1 MPVDKLKL
9 SQALRQ
15 LDKELLN
22 SKKLL
27 ESRKEL
33 ENSLSI
39 VFAQTGFIEKQSDQ
53 DAVFTQYFKELS
65 NSRELISKFK
75 ELERSINE
83 LNKMLQELEPARVRA
98 DLFFEN
104 FRDYRNYYFQESSK
118 AFEFIRQAFETYNL
132 ERAFFKPQFL
142 GMNNLNSMIDQFS
155 LTKEK
160 NQSLRVSKEKIPDLL
175 NYLQDNGLLRKSR
188 LDNETVKILFNTS
201 NELFVEA
208 DNSKIRRL
216 DQIAKQLDGEPWD
229 S

>member
-27 ESRKEL
+27 EARKDL
-33 ENSLSI
+33 ENSLHV
-39 VFAQTGFIEKQSDQ
+39 VFAQIDFIEKQSDQ

-65 NSRELISKFK
+65 NSRELIAKFK
-75 ELERSINE
+75 ELERSITE
-83 LNKMLQELEPARVRA
+83 LNKILQELEPARVRA

-104 FRDYRNYYFQESSK
+104 FRDYRNYYFQESAK

-160 NQSLRVSKEKIPDLL
+160 NQSLRVSKEKLPDLL
-175 NYLQDNGLLRKSR
+175 NYLQANGLLRKSR
-188 LDNETVKILFNTS
+188 LDNETIKILFNTP
-201 NELFVEA
+201 NELFIEA
-208 DNSKIRRL
+208 ENSKIRRL
-216 DQIAKQLDGEPWD
+216 DQIAKQLGGEPWD